1 MTQTLIR
8 VKIAPKGMGLN
19 DFVALEEGYFR
30 DEGLEVEFDW
40 KIFRGTQSSWKGKD
54 YFQRPQDQPYAKG
67 EGEPVIQGAC
77 EWGTICNAAAG
88 MGRVVA
94 DAYGESPWAIYVRPD
109 SPIERPEQLKD
120 VPVAVGLRAGSH
132 FNVPYRLEKFLP
144 IEHIKTV
151 NVGGF
156 GARLKALLERE
167 VDAASLLPPQIDMAK
182 QLGLRPVIEDEF
194 KTLWWVPETANR
206 DDVRAYLRGLDR
218 AEKALRANLKKYLPL
233 WEKCVPPEFKDGY
246 KWDFSKFTRGERFVY
261 QPLPRADFD
270 MVMDQVERWK
280 LDDYLKERRFE
291 NLVYSAPA

>member
-1 MTQTLIR
+1 M
-8 VKIAPKGMGLN
+8 
-19 DFVALEEGYFR
+19 
-30 DEGLEVEFDW
+30 
-40 KIFRGTQSSWKGKD
+40 
-54 YFQRPQDQPYAKG
+54 
-67 EGEPVIQGAC
+67 IQGAC

-167 VDAASLLPPQIDMAK
+167 VDAASLLPPQIDMAEE
-182 QLGLRPVIEDEF
+182 LGLRKIISNTF
-194 KTLWWVPETANR
+194 RTIWWAPASMPAAAVQG
-206 DDVRAYLRGLDR
+206 YLRALGR
-218 AEKALRANLKKYLPL
+218 AEKALQGDLKKYLPL
-233 WEKCVPPEFKDGY
+233 WKHSIPTEFEDR
-246 KWDFSKFTRGERFVY
+246 KWDFDRFTRGERFVHA
-261 QPLPRADFD
+261 PFPREEFD
-270 MVMDQVERWK
+270 EIFRQVERWG
-280 LDDYLKERRFE
+280 LDQYAKERVYG
-291 NLVYSAPA
+291 NLVYSAGS